1 MKNLTDVI
9 NVMFE
14 NGFDYVG
21 DEVKTIGI
29 SGKKRTCLLFRRAY
43 NNSKNNPRDFL
54 TGDFVC
60 ENYSNGKYYQ
70 VYRCV

>member
-1 MKNLTDVI
+1 MKDLIDVI

-14 NGFDYVG
+14 NEFDYVG

-43 NNSKNNPRDFL
+43 NNSKNDPREFL
-54 TGDFVC
+54 SDDFVC
-60 ENYSNGKYYQ
+60 ENYINEKYYQ
-70 VYRCV
+70 VYRRL

>member
-1 MKNLTDVI
+1 MKNLIDVI

-21 DEVKTIGI
+21 DKVKTIGI
-29 SGKKRTCLLFRRAY
+29 SGKKRNCLLFRRAY
-43 NNSKNNPRDFL
+43 DYSKNDPRELLSD
-54 TGDFVC
+54 DFVC

-70 VYRCV
+70 VYRR